1 MKNRVVSWFER
12 EWTQKS
18 IWQCVLLPVAWL
30 FRCVSG
36 VRRLGFRR
44 EWLKSESLPVPVI
57 VVGNITIGGSGKTP
71 LVIWLVEHL
80 RAAGYV
86 PGVISRGYGGT
97 ERGPFEVGPLS
108 DARQV
113 GDEPVLIAMR
123 TEVPVFIGRDRVDVG
138 RALLTAYPD
147 CDLIVSDDGLQH
159 YQLRRILEIAV
170 VDGEAGFGNDRL
182 LPAGPLREPVSR
194 LASVDFVVINEAN
207 NDRARTCAQLSYPGT
222 LPAQPM
228 APGHPVFMRL
238 SGHVFYNV
246 KDPDWHVLS
255 GDLRGQTL
263 HAVAGIG
270 RPQRFFDHLRNL
282 GLSVV
287 EHPFPDHHP
296 FGEKDFEFG
305 ADAVILMTE
314 KDAVKCRSFAHE
326 TWWVLAV
333 TASLDDRFG
342 ANILTKLRPTYG
354 PQTA

>member
-12 EWTQKS
+12 EWTRKS
-18 IWQCVLLPVAWL
+18 IWQCVLLPMAWL

-36 VRRLGFRR
+36 VRRFVFLHG
-44 EWLKSESLPVPVI
+44 WLKSERLPVPVI

-71 LVIWLVEHL
+71 LVIWLVDHL

-86 PGVISRGYGGT
+86 PGVLSRGYGGI
-97 ERGPFEVGPLS
+97 EPGPFEVGPLS
-108 DARQV
+108 DAQQV

-123 TEVPVFIGRDRVDVG
+123 TEAPLFIGRDRVDVG
-138 RALLTAYPD
+138 RALLAAYPD
-147 CDLIVSDDGLQH
+147 CDVIVSDDGLQH
-159 YQLRRILEIAV
+159 YRLQRIIEIAV
-170 VDGEAGFGNDRL
+170 VDAEAGFGNGRL

-207 NDRARTCAQLSYPGT
+207 NDRARTCAQLSYPGI
-222 LPAQPM
+222 LPAQPI
-228 APGHPVFMRL
+228 FMRL

-246 KDPDWHVLS
+246 KDPDWHVLA

-270 RPQRFFDHLRNL
+270 RPQRFFDHLRYL

-296 FGEKDFEFG
+296 YGEKDFEFG
-305 ADAVILMTE
+305 ANAIILMTE
-314 KDAVKCRSFAHE
+314 KDAVKCRSFARE
-326 TWWVLAV
+326 AWWALAV

-342 ANILTKLRPTYG
+342 ADLVAKLRPIYG